1 MSVTLSAVDKFL
13 KTIIRPTIEAQL
25 PEQVKLMQNIKENAD
40 VEIMGNDSFKVTL
53 RVGRHS
59 GVAWTNAKTTTNLI
73 TGGKDKYSQATVD
86 AKYGYGTF
94 RIDHK
99 VLSVKD
105 GKGSIKNILKAESE
119 GLLTDLGKN
128 INRQWSGH
136 GDGRL
141 ALANGAGSST
151 TTLVVDTPG
160 TRHLQEGQTIKIG
173 SGASVAIATVDSDT
187 QVTLAAARTWSDN
200 DVVVATDADGNAAG
214 EMMGLRGFVDDGTL
228 VATLQGIARSTNH
241 WWKTPANQLNTAS
254 EALSELTM
262 IKLTMNARQY
272 AMGNPKFAWFLSLD
286 QYIKF
291 GAILTAMKKTADT
304 KEVLNGGWK
313 GIEWMDGIPVVAVDD
328 ITDGEGYFVDLNMLT
343 YAKLADLDFIPGTDD
358 GVLIRVPGTSYY
370 EATAFFYGNLATKN
384 VRTHSGFRNKT
395 AP

>member
-1 MSVTLSAVDKFL
+1 MAVSLTAVDKFL

-25 PEQVKLMQNIKENAD
+25 PEQVKLMQNIKQNAG
-40 VEIMGNDSFKVTL
+40 VEVMGNDKFKVTL

-59 GVAWTNAKTTTNLI
+59 GVAWTNSATTSNLI
-73 TGGKDKYSQATVD
+73 TGGKDKYSQAEVQ
-86 AKYGYGTF
+86 AKFGYGTF

-99 VLSVKD
+99 TLAVKD

-119 GLLTDLGKN
+119 GLLTDMGKN
-128 INRQWSGH
+128 INRQWCGH

-141 ALANGAGSST
+141 ALANGAGSAT
-151 TTLVVDTPG
+151 ATLVVDNPG
-160 TRHLQEGQTIKIG
+160 TRHLAEGQTIKIG
-173 SGASVAIATVDSDT
+173 SGASVAILTVDSDV
-187 QVTLAAARTWSDN
+187 QVTLAATRTWSDN

-214 EMMGLRGFVDDGTL
+214 EMMGLRGFIDDGTL
-228 VATLQGIARSTNH
+228 VASLQGITRSTNH
-241 WWKTPANQLNTAS
+241 WWKSPANQLNTAS

-272 AMGNPKFAWFLSLD
+272 AIGNPKWAWFLSLD

-291 GAILTAMKKTADT
+291 GSLLTAMKKTADT
-304 KEVLNGGWK
+304 KEVLSGGWK

-328 ITDGEGYFVDLNMLT
+328 MADGEGYLVDLNALT
-343 YAKLADLDFIPGTDD
+343 WAKLADLDFIPGTDD
-358 GVLIRVPGTSYY
+358 GVLTRVPGTTWF
-370 EATAFFYGNLATKN
+370 EATAFFYGNLAVNN
-384 VRTHSGFRNKT
+384 VRTNAGFRNKT